1 MNREKLFNKDL
12 TEEDIYQSIRENL
25 ITAASM
31 SNAAFRILNEIANS
45 NTSGLTEK
53 AFEAVVD
60 IGKNSSAFI
69 ENAEKLVNILNN
81 LDIEV
86 TPLIKEY
93 EI

>member
-1 MNREKLFNKDL
+1 MNREKLFNGDL
-12 TEEDIYQSIRENL
+12 TEESIYQSIRENL
-25 ITAASM
+25 VIAASM
-31 SNAAFRILNEIANS
+31 SNAAFKILNEIADS
-45 NTSGLTEK
+45 KTSVLTER

-60 IGKNSSAFI
+60 IGENSSAFI

-86 TPLIKEY
+86 APLIKEY